1 MCTGLVDAWSASIML
16 ECRCWFPLSKWPNTT
31 NEPTGFVGW
40 NLIVWQNPWC
50 SPWVMVQPQTQ
61 IVEIYEP
68 FTPKSGEFYRCH
80 RLTITIRYRPL
91 PSITI
96 HYHPLPSITIHFH
109 PLPSI
114 TILYL
119 SFDVHIFTVQITTSF
134 PGHGGHDPVLAG
146 AVHVIRQP
154 LQGVG
159 GGFLVVG
166 IHLSSW
172 IETQIKDIYIGIH
185 EL

>member
-68 FTPKSGEFYRCH
+68 FIPKSGEFYRCH
-80 RLTITIRYRPL
+80 RLTY
-91 PSITI
+91 TI
-96 HYHPLPSITIHFH
+96 HYHPLPSISIHYHPIPIFWCSHFH
-109 PLPSI
+109 CSNHHF
-114 TILYL
+114 L
-119 SFDVHIFTVQITTSF
+119 SRPWRPW
-134 PGHGGHDPVLAG
+134 PGPRGCGARDSPTAPGRWWWFSGCWHPPVVMNWNPNKGYIYRDP
-146 AVHVIRQP
+146 
-154 LQGVG
+154 
-159 GGFLVVG
+159 
-166 IHLSSW
+166 W
-172 IETQIKDIYIGIH
+172 TIGI
-185 EL
+185 LNIFIPINLL

>member
-68 FTPKSGEFYRCH
+68 FIPKSGEFYRCH
-80 RLTITIRYRPL
+80 RLTY
-91 PSITI
+91 TI
-96 HYHPLPSITIHFH
+96 HYHPLPSISIHYH
-109 PLPSI
+109 PLPSY
-114 TILYL
+114 TYL
-119 SFDVHIFTVQITTSF
+119 LMFTFSLF
-134 PGHGGHDPVLAG
+134 KS
-146 AVHVIRQP
+146 P
-154 LQGVG
+154 LPFQAMAAMTRSSRVRCTW
-159 GGFLVVG
+159 FANRSRALVVVFW
-166 IHLSSW
+166 LLAS
-172 IETQIKDIYIGIH
+172 TCRH
-185 EL
+185 ELKPK

>member
-1 MCTGLVDAWSASIML
+1 MCNGLVDAWSASIMV

-50 SPWVMVQPQTQ
+50 LSWVMVQPQTQ

-68 FTPKSGEFYRCH
+68 FIPKCGEFCRFH
-80 RLTITIRYRPL
+80 RLTY
-91 PSITI
+91 TI
-96 HYHPLPSITIHFH
+96 HYH

-119 SFDVHIFTVQITTSF
+119 SFDVHIFTVQITISF
-134 PGHGGHDPVLAG
+134 PGHDPVLAG
-146 AVHVIRQP
+146 AVHVIRQT

-172 IETQIKDIYIGIH
+172 IEAQIKDIIYIYIH

>member
-1 MCTGLVDAWSASIML
+1 
-16 ECRCWFPLSKWPNTT
+16 
-31 NEPTGFVGW
+31 
-40 NLIVWQNPWC
+40 
-50 SPWVMVQPQTQ
+50 MVQPQTQ

-68 FTPKSGEFYRCH
+68 FIPKSGEFYRCH
-80 RLTITIRYRPL
+80 RLTY
-91 PSITI
+91 TI
-96 HYHPLPSITIHFH
+96 HYHPLPSSITIHFH

-166 IHLSSW
+166 IHLSS
-172 IETQIKDIYIGIH
+172 
-185 EL
+185 

>member
-1 MCTGLVDAWSASIML
+1 MHDQHPSWLSVDVGFLYQNGQIQPMNLPVLLVETSSFGKIPGVYHGLWY
-16 ECRCWFPLSKWPNTT
+16 N
-31 NEPTGFVGW
+31 
-40 NLIVWQNPWC
+40 
-50 SPWVMVQPQTQ
+50 PQTQ

-68 FTPKSGEFYRCH
+68 FIPKCGEFCRFH
-80 RLTITIRYRPL
+80 RLTY
-91 PSITI
+91 TI
-96 HYHPLPSITIHFH
+96 HYH

-119 SFDVHIFTVQITTSF
+119 SFDVHIFTVQITISF
-134 PGHGGHDPVLAG
+134 PGHDPVLAG
-146 AVHVIRQP
+146 AVHVIRQT

-172 IETQIKDIYIGIH
+172 IEAQIKDIIYIYPWIIGI
-185 EL
+185 LNIFLSI